1 VPGKLKT
8 KTKKNENKT
17 KGEERNMKCPECCNF
32 EDKVVETRESKE
44 GNYIRRRREC
54 LKCGKRFTTYE
65 KIEDIPL
72 LVVKKDG
79 RREEFDI
86 DKVRKGLYRAVEKR
100 PVSSKQIEQIAFQ
113 VEELVNNSDKELPT
127 RRIGEYIMEKLKTLD
142 KVAYVRFASV
152 YLEFKSLEEFLA
164 ELQELL
170 KKEE

>member
-1 VPGKLKT
+1 
-8 KTKKNENKT
+8 
-17 KGEERNMKCPECCNF
+17 MKCPECSNS

-44 GNYIRRRREC
+44 RNYIRRRREC
-54 LKCGKRFTTYE
+54 LNCGKRFTTYE

-72 LVVKKDG
+72 MVVKKDG

-100 PVSSKQIEQIAFQ
+100 PIPVKQMEQIAFQ
-113 VEELVNNSDKELPT
+113 IEEFVGNLDKEIPT
-127 RRIGEYIMEKLKTLD
+127 RRIGEYIMEKLKALD

-152 YLEFKSLEEFLA
+152 YLEFKSLEEFLI

>member
-1 VPGKLKT
+1 
-8 KTKKNENKT
+8 
-17 KGEERNMKCPECCNF
+17 MKCPFCNHN
-32 EDKVVETRESKE
+32 EDKVVDSREISE
-44 GNYIRRRREC
+44 ATAIRRRREC
-54 LKCGKRFTTYE
+54 LNCGKRFTTYE

-72 LVVKKDG
+72 MVVKKDG

-100 PVSSKQIEQIAFQ
+100 PIPIKQIEQIAFQ
-113 VEELVNNSDKELPT
+113 IEEFMGNSDKEIAT
-127 RRIGEYIMEKLKTLD
+127 RRIGEYIMEKLKALD

-152 YLEFKSLEEFLA
+152 YLEFKSLEEFLT

>member
-1 VPGKLKT
+1 
-8 KTKKNENKT
+8 
-17 KGEERNMKCPECCNF
+17 MKCPECGNI

-54 LKCGKRFTTYE
+54 LQCGKRFTTYE

-72 LVVKKDG
+72 MVVKKDG
-79 RREEFDI
+79 RREKFDI

-100 PVSSKQIEQIAFQ
+100 PISSKQIEHIAHH
-113 VEELVNNSDKELPT
+113 VEELISDSDKEIST
-127 RRIGEYIMEKLKTLD
+127 HRIGEFIMERLKELD

-152 YLEFKSLEEFLA
+152 YLDFRSLEEFLS
-164 ELQELL
+164 ELHNLL

>member
-1 VPGKLKT
+1 
-8 KTKKNENKT
+8 
-17 KGEERNMKCPECCNF
+17 MKCPECGNF

-54 LKCGKRFTTYE
+54 LNCGKRFTTYE
-65 KIEDIPL
+65 KVEDVPL
-72 LVVKKDG
+72 MVVKKDG
-79 RREEFDI
+79 RREAFDI

-113 VEELVNNSDKELPT
+113 IEEMVGNSEKEIPT
-127 RRIGEYIMEKLKTLD
+127 RRIGEYIMEKLKSLD

-152 YLEFKSLEEFLA
+152 YLEFKSLEEFMT

>member
-1 VPGKLKT
+1 MT
-8 KTKKNENKT
+8 
-17 KGEERNMKCPECCNF
+17 CPECSNS

-44 GNYIRRRREC
+44 RNYIRRRREC
-54 LKCGKRFTTYE
+54 LNCGKRFTTYE

-72 LVVKKDG
+72 MVVKKDG
-79 RREEFDI
+79 SRKEFDI

-100 PVSSKQIEQIAFQ
+100 PIPVKQMEQIAFQ
-113 VEELVNNSDKELPT
+113 IEEFVGNLDKEIPT
-127 RRIGEYIMEKLKTLD
+127 RRIGEYIMEKLKALD

-152 YLEFKSLEEFLA
+152 YLEFKSLEEFLI